1 MLFLCALVCVLCSQ
15 GLVCICKYVFCVCM
29 YLHQQGRL
37 GSLEGKQGW
46 WLVCMV
52 YLQLQGQVRFREGEE
67 QG

>member
-37 GSLEGKQGW
+37 GSVKEKNRVDLCSF
-46 WLVCMV
+46 VCFGAN
-52 YLQLQGQVRFREGEE
+52 LGD
-67 QG
+67 